1 MIQGPKRLVDFC
13 LQGSNYPHHPW
24 TWLKLPS
31 DLGLITFETS
41 WMHSGLKYFWGTVP
55 NARPA
60 VQIMGN
66 KHRFTCVPP
75 SPHLRFLP
83 LWRVGFYVPS
93 WALFT
98 TWWVNTLPGIQT
110 DLGEVP
116 VSLRHTTN
124 TDRTSE
130 GQADKWPCYF
140 LLSTWP
146 VTQPLK
152 QRKGAPARP
161 VSHRVML
168 VLPGT
173 LGLPGDQKWWIICL
187 MSLPSFG
194 IKPQIRNYYNLLFPT
209 IKYRNYY
216 FNILFGRTI

>member
-1 MIQGPKRLVDFC
+1 
-13 LQGSNYPHHPW
+13 
-24 TWLKLPS
+24 
-31 DLGLITFETS
+31 
-41 WMHSGLKYFWGTVP
+41 
-55 NARPA
+55 
-60 VQIMGN
+60 MGN
-66 KHRFTCVPP
+66 KHWSSCAPP
-75 SPHLRFLP
+75 SLHLLSMP
-83 LWRVGFYVPS
+83 LLSAGFYLPS
-93 WALFT
+93 WAFFT

-116 VSLRHTTN
+116 VSQRPTAD

-130 GQADKWPCYF
+130 GQDKWPCYF

-152 QRKGAPARP
+152 QRKGAPARR

-168 VLPGT
+168 VLLDT
-173 LGLPGDQKWWIICL
+173 LGLLGDQKWWIICL
-187 MSLPSFG
+187 MTLPSFG
-194 IKPQIRNYYNLLFPT
+194 IKPQIRNYYNLLFLT